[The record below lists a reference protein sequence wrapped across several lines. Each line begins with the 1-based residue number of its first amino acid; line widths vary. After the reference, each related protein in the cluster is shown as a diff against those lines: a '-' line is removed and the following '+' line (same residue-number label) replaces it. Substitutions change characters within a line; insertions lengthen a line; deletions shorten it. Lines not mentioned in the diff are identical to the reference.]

1 MTPRYYLN
9 PSACSART
17 QSGLTMVELLVA
29 VTLSTFI
36 ALAAIAA
43 LTVART
49 GFTAVDSSSQL
60 RDNARFASDLIQ
72 RLAMQAGFQDVVH
85 ATATKVSEVAVK
97 DNIDNPPLPYV
108 IGLNN
113 ALLDAALLNASAASS
128 SPRDPFSSGKP
139 RTAANGGCQSAADTA
154 CINGSDV
161 LIIRYQNSAINQN
174 STTPDSIMINCLGNA
189 EQLAPVNRADVM
201 TSVFHVARDSNGEPA
216 LMCSTRN
223 NFTGTWDGPR
233 PIIQGVES
241 FQVLYGVSGA
251 KNATAGQ
258 PLPALPASNAASSSA
273 ANNATFS
280 ANSIPDRYFRADEL
294 TVAGNDAATADNF
307 RRVRSLRIG
316 LLMRAGPGSSQ
327 EPGAQTFYPLGE
339 LRNRNLE
346 TRPGENGHS
355 FLFTERGSAA
365 SPTTFSFP
373 QDGRARQTVTFTV
386 YLRNVQVQ

>member
-1 MTPRYYLN
+1 MSVPCVRPPGL
-9 PSACSART
+9 RT
-17 QSGLTMVELLVA
+17 QRGLTMVELLVA

-49 GFTAVDSSSQL
+49 GFTAVDASSQL

-85 ATATKVSEVAVK
+85 ATATKVGEIVTK
-97 DNIDNPPLPYV
+97 DNVDNPPLPYV
-108 IGLNN
+108 MGLNN
-113 ALLDAALLNASAASS
+113 ALLSS
-128 SPRDPFSSGKP
+128 STLSSTNDPFQSGTA
-139 RTAANGGCQSAADTA
+139 RTAAAGGCTSASDTA

-161 LIIRYQNSAINQN
+161 LILRYQNSAINQN
-174 STTPDSIMINCLGNA
+174 SSTPDSTMINCLGNSELLVPA
-189 EQLAPVNRADVM
+189 NRADLM
-201 TSVFHVARDSNGEPA
+201 TSVFHVARSTGGEPA
-216 LMCSTRN
+216 LMCTTRN
-223 NFTGTWDGPR
+223 NSTGIWDTPQ
-233 PIIQGVES
+233 PVIQGVES

-251 KNATAGQ
+251 KNATPGQ
-258 PLPALPASNAASSSA
+258 ALPALAASNAASSTA

-294 TVAGNDAATADNF
+294 TVAGNDAATNDNF

-327 EPGAQTFYPLGE
+327 DQDTQTFYPLGE
-339 LRNRNLE
+339 LKNRSLE
-346 TRPGENGHS
+346 TRPSENGHS
-355 FLFTERGSAA
+355 FLFTARGTAA

-386 YLRNVQVQ
+386 YLRNVQMQ

>member
-1 MTPRYYLN
+1 MTPRYRLN
-9 PSACSART
+9 PPSYSART

-72 RLAMQAGFQDVVH
+72 RLAMQAGFQDVIH
-85 ATATKVSEVAVK
+85 ATATKVSEIAVK
-97 DNIDNPPLPYV
+97 DNIDNPPQPYV
-108 IGLNN
+108 MGLNN
-113 ALLDAALLNASAASS
+113 ALLSS
-128 SPRDPFSSGKP
+128 SALTSTNDPFLSGQP
-139 RTAANGGCQSAADTA
+139 RTAANGGCSSAADTA

-174 STTPDSIMINCLGNA
+174 STTPDSTMINCMGNS
-189 EQLAPVNRADVM
+189 EQLVPANRADVM
-201 TSVFHVARDSNGEPA
+201 TSVFHVARSTGGEPA

-223 NFTGTWDGPR
+223 NSTGVWDSAQ

-294 TVAGNDAATADNF
+294 TVAGNDVATSNNF

-327 EPGAQTFYPLGE
+327 DQDTQTFYPLGE
-339 LRNRNLE
+339 LRNRSLE
-346 TRPGENGHS
+346 TRPAENGHS
-355 FLFTERGSAA
+355 FLFTARGSAA